1 LSAACRVSTFVW
13 ITEKGRGEQKLTWGE
28 DEAVQIGD
36 FDASPN
42 LVALFLARADELG
55 DKPFL
60 WAKRPGDDGD
70 WHALSWR
77 EAARQVCVLAEWLA
91 GLGLDRGERVMLVS
105 ENRPEW
111 CIADLAIMAA
121 GLVTVPA
128 YTTNTERDH
137 LHVLENSGARVVIV
151 ANARLAK
158 PLMPAVLRSDAVKHV
173 IAIESFKLPQLG
185 EVACHDWA
193 ALLAGSSIGAR
204 KAVSARIAGI
214 GRNDLACLIYTS
226 GTGGS
231 PRGVRQHHGM
241 ILRNIDGAAR
251 ILAEDFG
258 WGDEVFLSF
267 LPLSH
272 AYEHTGG
279 QFLPIGMGGQIYYSE
294 GLDKLASNIEE
305 VRPTIMVVVPR
316 LFEVLRARIIKQI
329 DKQGRIAGFLLE
341 RAMKIAGNARD
352 SRVRLVDRPFDFVI
366 ERLLRPKVRAR
377 FGGRIKAMVS
387 GGAPLNPEIGTF
399 FQALGLTLL
408 QGYGQTEAGPVIAC
422 NRPRAGLK
430 MDTVGPPMKG
440 VELRIAQDGEICVR
454 GEGVMHGYWHNDAES
469 AKALVP
475 DPATPDKGPWLHTG
489 DIGHVDDKGRIVI
502 TDRKK
507 DMIVNDKGDNIAP
520 QKVEGMLT
528 LQPEIAQAMVIGDKR
543 PYIVGLIVPDAE
555 WALAWARAQ
564 DEKFDCRALQDLP
577 AFRAA
582 VREAIDRVNR
592 DLSVV
597 EKVRQF
603 TFADEPFT
611 IDNEEMTPSLKIR
624 RHKLKERYGARL
636 DALYKG

>member
-1 LSAACRVSTFVW
+1 M
-13 ITEKGRGEQKLTWGE
+13 
-28 DEAVQIGD
+28 QIGD
-36 FDASPN
+36 FDASQN

-60 WAKRPGDDGD
+60 WAKRGERWQG
-70 WHALSWR
+70 LSWR
-77 EAARQVCVLAEWLA
+77 EVAEQVCVLAEALA
-91 GLGLDRGERVMLVS
+91 GLGLVRGDRVMLVS

-128 YTTNTERDH
+128 YVTNTERDH
-137 LHVLENSGARVVIV
+137 LHVLENSGARAVIV
-151 ANARLAK
+151 ANAKLAK
-158 PLMPAVLRSDAVKHV
+158 PLLPAVLRSDAAAHL
-173 IAIESFKLPQLG
+173 IAIEGFKLPQLG
-185 EVACHDWA
+185 DVAGHDWA
-193 ALLAGSSIGAR
+193 ALVTGDAAAAR
-204 KAVSARIAGI
+204 AAVDARIAGI
-214 GRNDLACLIYTS
+214 GRDDLACIIYTS

-251 ILAEDFG
+251 ILSEDFG

-316 LFEVLRARIIKQI
+316 LFEVLRTRIMKQVE
-329 DKQGRIAGFLLE
+329 KQGRIAGFLMD
-341 RAMKIAGNARD
+341 RALRIATNG
-352 SRVRLVDRPFDFVI
+352 SEGHTRLIDRPLDFVI
-366 ERLLRPKVRAR
+366 EKVLRPKIRKR

-399 FQALGLTLL
+399 FQALGLTML
-408 QGYGQTEAGPVIAC
+408 QGYGQTEAGPVISC

-430 MDTVGPPMKG
+430 MDTVGPPMQG
-440 VELRIAQDGEICVR
+440 IELRIAPDGEICVR
-454 GEGVMHGYWHNDAES
+454 GECVMHGYWRNDAET

-475 DPATPDKGPWLHTG
+475 DPVQPGKGPWLHTG
-489 DIGHVDDKGRIVI
+489 DIGHVDEKGRIVI

-507 DMIVNDKGDNIAP
+507 DMIVNDKGDNVSP

-528 LQPEIAQAMVIGDKR
+528 LQPEIAQALVIGDKR
-543 PYIVGLIVPDAE
+543 PYIAGLIVPDAE

-564 DEKFDCRALQDLP
+564 GEKFDMRGLQDLP
-577 AFRAA
+577 AFRSA

-592 DLSVV
+592 ELSVV

-603 TFADEPFT
+603 AFADEPFT
-611 IDNEEMTPSLKIR
+611 IENGEMTPSLKIR